1 MKIYRNIR
9 IIFCAILIA
18 SVLLIPFTNV
28 LAEDGDEPSAS
39 VYQETSDNELS
50 DDTTGDSQYELL
62 NEQLEDA
69 PAVNGNGY
77 LLYDALSDTVLLGE
91 NIDLPME
98 PASTTKVMTVLL
110 AIETLNLE
118 DIVTITPAM
127 YESVPAGY
135 VVLGMTDGEEFTV
148 EDLINAALLESCN
161 DAALALGVYMG
172 GTEVQFCQQMNDRAA
187 ELGCTNTHFTS
198 AYGYSDPNNTISP
211 HDMALILEQAVT
223 YEKFCS
229 ISTASSYT
237 ISATNKY
244 GDARVLT
251 NTNKFICTQNYSYDY
266 YIAGKTG
273 YTDSA
278 GNTIVAAANKNGRI
292 LIGVIFGASDANIRY
307 ENLIDLFNYGYTKFT
322 TMAID
327 DSDFSPTYNNTKEQI
342 EQLLVNTN
350 LQISDF
356 EMHLEDYHTTT
367 TERASSGY
375 SAVVELVD
383 VIIDTSTEF
392 QSFDIPLY
400 RRYSDGKSYNV
411 GYIHLEISVKDKV
424 VPITPEK
431 HSIWNGI
438 KKVLITIVVITGLLF
453 VLIVAVLVFRNRN
466 IKRKEKEFRNKSKM
480 L

>member
-1 MKIYRNIR
+1 M
-9 IIFCAILIA
+9 
-18 SVLLIPFTNV
+18 
-28 LAEDGDEPSAS
+28 
-39 VYQETSDNELS
+39 
-50 DDTTGDSQYELL
+50 
-62 NEQLEDA
+62 EDA

-91 NIDLPME
+91 NIDVPME

-237 ISATNKY
+237 ISATNK
-244 GDARVLT
+244 
-251 NTNKFICTQNYSYDY
+251 FISH
-266 YIAGKTG
+266 KT
-273 YTDSA
+273 
-278 GNTIVAAANKNGRI
+278 
-292 LIGVIFGASDANIRY
+292 
-307 ENLIDLFNYGYTKFT
+307 
-322 TMAID
+322 
-327 DSDFSPTYNNTKEQI
+327 
-342 EQLLVNTN
+342 
-350 LQISDF
+350 
-356 EMHLEDYHTTT
+356 
-367 TERASSGY
+367 
-375 SAVVELVD
+375 
-383 VIIDTSTEF
+383 
-392 QSFDIPLY
+392 
-400 RRYSDGKSYNV
+400 
-411 GYIHLEISVKDKV
+411 
-424 VPITPEK
+424 
-431 HSIWNGI
+431 
-438 KKVLITIVVITGLLF
+438 
-453 VLIVAVLVFRNRN
+453 
-466 IKRKEKEFRNKSKM
+466 
-480 L
+480 